1 MQLIDVK
8 SVLNESGGESVKTR
22 GRDEG
27 EGSEVRS
34 TLPRRDEKGL
44 MEREMGWKRGCDDL
58 RTRVIVE

>member
-44 MEREMGWKRGCDDL
+44 MERDGMEERL
-58 RTRVIVE
+58 R